1 MNTQKGSFTISLD
14 FELFWG
20 VRDKRTTDSYKN
32 NLEGTVEVIP
42 KLLDIFKQYNIHVTW
57 ATVGLLLNENI
68 EKLKENIPQEI
79 PDYENELLNPYGYI
93 EELSDAKNLQ
103 QYHCARN
110 IIENIMQVKNQE
122 IGTHTYS
129 HFYCLE
135 KNRNKNSF
143 DEDLNKAIEISSELD
158 LTIDSIVFPRN
169 QVNNQFISILQE
181 KGIKIFRGN
190 PTHWAYREGEI
201 NKSLFQRIFRFVD
214 TYVNISGNHISEP
227 LTTLTVTECKSSMF
241 LRPYSQ
247 KLNLLEKLKINRIK
261 NAMTQAA
268 KENKNFHLWWH
279 PHNFGINQTQNLQN
293 LHNILL
299 HYKYLNERYG
309 MKSLNMREL
318 ITNG

>member
-32 NLEGTVEVIP
+32 NLEGTIEVIP
-42 KLLDIFKQYNIHVTW
+42 KLLDIFEQYNIHVTW
-57 ATVGLLLNENI
+57 ATVGLLL
-68 EKLKENIPQEI
+68 
-79 PDYENELLNPYGYI
+79 
-93 EELSDAKNLQ
+93 
-103 QYHCARN
+103 
-110 IIENIMQVKNQE
+110 
-122 IGTHTYS
+122 
-129 HFYCLE
+129 
-135 KNRNKNSF
+135 
-143 DEDLNKAIEISSELD
+143 
-158 LTIDSIVFPRN
+158 
-169 QVNNQFISILQE
+169 
-181 KGIKIFRGN
+181 
-190 PTHWAYREGEI
+190 
-201 NKSLFQRIFRFVD
+201 
-214 TYVNISGNHISEP
+214 EP
-227 LTTLTVTECKSSMF
+227 LNTLSVTECKSSMF